1 MSSFVIKSF
10 NDNELAATI
19 FIASD
24 NVEYYQILTLKLD
37 LLDCQIY
44 LAKNQKL
51 FLCCKEKAW
60 KSWKI
65 MEDETKAEEVIP

>member
-37 LLDCQIY
+37 FLDCQIY

-51 FLCCKEKAW
+51 R
-60 KSWKI
+60 
-65 MEDETKAEEVIP
+65 